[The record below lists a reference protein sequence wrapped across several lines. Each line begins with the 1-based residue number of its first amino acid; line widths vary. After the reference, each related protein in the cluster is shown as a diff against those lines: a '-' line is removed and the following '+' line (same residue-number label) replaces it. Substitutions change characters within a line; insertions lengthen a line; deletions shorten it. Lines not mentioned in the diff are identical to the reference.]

1 MTCSDCVLNVRVGK
15 RLQDIAHI
23 VKYCARCV
31 IKGAWWLDD
40 AANAKTSGGCV
51 QDLLTQAAAA
61 RRRARADRRCIRS
74 RSQLRDALAAEIQ
87 ATGDLSR
94 VTVTAVTERAGL
106 TRRTFYSHFRDIPD
120 LVDAVEREA
129 LDDIRGLVENISSS
143 HLDELTAALASLEA
157 APGTVELL
165 SYFRDNASHLT
176 ALLSKGGDPAFV
188 EKIKDV
194 CRETVVSRALDGIDS
209 RALGPFFDYY
219 LAFAVSA
226 EAGVL
231 TRWLTG
237 GMREDV
243 RTMALIMTSLMF
255 VRPGDLYGKSI
266 DFNVPAYALALM
278 QLKNN
283 AERGGASAEEKEPIH
298 D

>member
-1 MTCSDCVLNVRVGK
+1 M
-15 RLQDIAHI
+15 
-23 VKYCARCV
+23 
-31 IKGAWWLDD
+31 
-40 AANAKTSGGCV
+40 

-129 LDDIRGLVENISSS
+129 LDDIRDLVENISSS

-176 ALLSKGGDPAFV
+176 ALLGEGGDPAFV

-194 CRETVVSRALDGIDS
+194 CREAVVSRALDGIDS

-255 VRPGDLYGKSI
+255 VRPGDLYGKSV

-283 AERGGASAEEKEPIH
+283 AERGGAFAEEKEPIH